1 MDLDKVLVLEELA
14 EELRDAVLNAE
25 DGVVG
30 GRAEIER
37 ARLQT
42 GVELDAGKSGVL
54 PRKLGIG
61 SRGVLKDE
69 W

>member
-1 MDLDKVLVLEELA
+1 VDLDKVLVLEELA

-30 GRAEIER
+30 GRAEVER

-42 GVELDAGKSGVL
+42 GIELDPGKSSVL
-54 PRKLGIG
+54 PRKLGIR